1 MELDRFDLLKD
12 SLYKHS
18 TADALSRYNAEF
30 GNEQLQ
36 QENATMRQEHQR
48 TVIVGII
55 VILLILLLA
64 FLAIRQMRRRQQQ
77 RIQELVEE
85 IRSLTPNSLNSLTP
99 DLSPGGEGSGYTQGE
114 ESTDDRTDD
123 SGAGLSTPLP
133 STGGAGGEAVEAVEP
148 IDTSFLLRVIEV
160 VNEGLSAGDYSVET
174 IASNLN
180 MSVST
185 FRRRLLSAAGESPK
199 AYISA
204 IQMERAATLL
214 TDSRDMPIQQVAR
227 LCGFDETSTFG
238 HTFKRIYGC
247 SPSQYRERT
256 V

>member
-1 MELDRFDLLKD
+1 M
-12 SLYKHS
+12 
-18 TADALSRYNAEF
+18 
-30 GNEQLQ
+30 
-36 QENATMRQEHQR
+36 
-48 TVIVGII
+48 
-55 VILLILLLA
+55 
-64 FLAIRQMRRRQQQ
+64 
-77 RIQELVEE
+77 
-85 IRSLTPNSLNSLTP
+85 
-99 DLSPGGEGSGYTQGE
+99 
-114 ESTDDRTDD
+114 
-123 SGAGLSTPLP
+123 
-133 STGGAGGEAVEAVEP
+133 
-148 IDTSFLLRVIEV
+148 

-238 HTFKRIYGC
+238 HTFKRIYCC